1 MISQLQC
8 LWVFYAKGVGDFQDK
23 THKRIQGS
31 FGNERGNL
39 AEAVFKMILHI
50 EKHSVDYWRSK
61 TFFRSVLNYVDDT
74 LYSMSFFVFL
84 LTV

>member
-1 MISQLQC
+1 MPKELEIFRTKPANGYKA
-8 LWVFYAKGVGDFQDK
+8 V
-23 THKRIQGS
+23 

-50 EKHSVDYWRSK
+50 EKHSVDYWRRK
-61 TFFRSVLNYVDDT
+61 TFFRSVLNYADDT